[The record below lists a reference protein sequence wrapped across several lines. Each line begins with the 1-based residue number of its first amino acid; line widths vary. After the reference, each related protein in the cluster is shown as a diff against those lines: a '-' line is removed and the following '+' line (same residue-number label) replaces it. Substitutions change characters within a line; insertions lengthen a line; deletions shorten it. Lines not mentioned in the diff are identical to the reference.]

1 MRAPKANSSW
11 RDSARP
17 SKLWIFDSS
26 VTFPLVFMFFNM
38 SLNTFYVV
46 LGFIIFLSILS
57 YYGFSVMVFARYL
70 RSKVAGT
77 RKIAVPWWL
86 A

>member
-1 MRAPKANSSW
+1 MKYPKPNASW
-11 RDSARP
+11 RDSARR

-26 VTFPLVFMFFNM
+26 ATFPLVFMMFSF
-38 SLNTFYVV
+38 TFSSFVIV
-46 LGFIIFLSILS
+46 LCFVAFLSVLS
-57 YYGFSVMVFARYL
+57 YYGYTIPVFLRFL
-70 RSKVAGT
+70 RSKLAGK